1 MQVERHWEQDSAD
14 KADVRQ
20 VWWGGRVRQE
30 RSTGTQVAEQFEKRI
45 EIVATE
51 LKINLY
57 FILCIILLGQRLG
70 CYMSSA

>member
-30 RSTGTQVAEQFEKRI
+30 RSTGTQVAEQFEKMI

-51 LKINLY
+51 LKTIS
-57 FILCIILLGQRLG
+57 ILFYALFFLVRGWGVI
-70 CYMSSA
+70 

>member
-20 VWWGGRVRQE
+20 VWWGGVRQE